1 MAEARGE
8 SRALGWHVGKEI
20 PLALIATFIIT
31 IAVQSFWLGMWVS
44 GQNACVSDIEGTVG
58 TIEKKLE
65 AMPAQAERL
74 VRVETKTDGI
84 QATLSEIKNA
94 LRQPSPRQ

>member
-20 PLALIATFIIT
+20 PLALIATFVIT
-31 IAVQSFWLGMWVS
+31 IAGQSFWLGMWVS
-44 GQNACVSDIEGTVG
+44 GQNARVSHIERTVG

-65 AMPAQAERL
+65 AMPAHVERL
-74 VRVETKTDGI
+74 VRVEKKTDGI
-84 QATLSEIKNA
+84 LATLSKIKNT

>member
-1 MAEARGE
+1 
-8 SRALGWHVGKEI
+8 
-20 PLALIATFIIT
+20 
-31 IAVQSFWLGMWVS
+31 
-44 GQNACVSDIEGTVG
+44 VG

-84 QATLSEIKNA
+84 LATLSEIKNT
-94 LRQPSPRQ
+94 LRQPSLRQ

>member
-8 SRALGWHVGKEI
+8 SRALGWHVRKEI

-44 GQNACVSDIEGTVG
+44 GQNARVSDIERTVG

>member
-1 MAEARGE
+1 MAEAGGE
-8 SRALGWHVGKEI
+8 SRALEWHVGKEI
-20 PLALIATFIIT
+20 PLALIATFIIA

-44 GQNACVSDIEGTVG
+44 GQNARVSHIERTVG

-65 AMPAQAERL
+65 AMPAHVERL
-74 VRVETKTDGI
+74 VRVEKKTDGI
-84 QATLSEIKNA
+84 LATLSEIKNT

>member
-1 MAEARGE
+1 MACWKRNSARADCDVHHHDCGSE
-8 SRALGWHVGKEI
+8 LLARDVGVGAERR
-20 PLALIATFIIT
+20 
-31 IAVQSFWLGMWVS
+31 
-44 GQNACVSDIEGTVG
+44 VSDIERTVG

-94 LRQPSPRQ
+94 LRQPSLRQ

>member
-20 PLALIATFIIT
+20 PLSLIATFIIT

-44 GQNACVSDIEGTVG
+44 GQNARVSDIERTVG

-74 VRVETKTDGI
+74 VRVETKTDSI

-94 LRQPSPRQ
+94 LRQPSLRQ

>member
-1 MAEARGE
+1 MAEAGGE

-20 PLALIATFIIT
+20 PLAL
-31 IAVQSFWLGMWVS
+31 SFWLGMWVS
-44 GQNACVSDIEGTVG
+44 GQNARVSDIERTVR

-84 QATLSEIKNA
+84 LATLSEIKNT
-94 LRQPSPRQ
+94 LRQPSLRQ

>member
-1 MAEARGE
+1 M
-8 SRALGWHVGKEI
+8 S
-20 PLALIATFIIT
+20 
-31 IAVQSFWLGMWVS
+31 S
-44 GQNACVSDIEGTVG
+44 IEGRRSTGLGPRQTPNIERTVG

-84 QATLSEIKNA
+84 LATLSEIKNT
-94 LRQPSPRQ
+94 LRQPSLRQ

>member
-8 SRALGWHVGKEI
+8 LRALGWHVGKEI

-44 GQNACVSDIEGTVG
+44 GQNARVSDIERTVG

-74 VRVETKTDGI
+74 VRVETKTDSI

-94 LRQPSPRQ
+94 LRQPSLRQ